1 MTIYTRRNSWLL
13 DKHLI
18 GILAKELKKTTST
31 PLPISKIAN
40 RQNLGKSPSSAW
52 LYRLSLTLNYR
63 KLF

>member
-1 MTIYTRRNSWLL
+1 MAIYTRRNSWLL

-18 GILAKELKKTTST
+18 GILAKELKKITST

-40 RQNLGKSPSSAW
+40 RQNLGKSTSSAW
-52 LYRLSLTLNYR
+52 LTSFSLTLNYR

>member
-1 MTIYTRRNSWLL
+1 MTIHTRRNSWLL

-31 PLPISKIAN
+31 PLPISKITN

-63 KLF
+63 K